1 MTAPILLR
9 LVAVSAFTSYTATT
23 YLKPQWSTPAFSAYF
38 AASFALAFL
47 GWAVWAVI
55 LYPKFFSPLR
65 GLPGP
70 KNVSLRE
77 TGELQLLP
85 KGIALME
92 WYVLTLTKKNS
103 RSNMLIK

>member
-47 GWAVWAVI
+47 SWAVWAVI